1 MSKNVLPIFSSMSF
15 IVSGLT
21 FRSLIYFVFIFVY
34 GVRKYSDFILLH
46 VAVQFTQHH
55 LLKRLSLPNKR
66 HFTDSSVHG
75 ILHARILEWVAIL
88 FSKGS
93 SQPRDWTQASPL
105 QANSL
110 PSEPPQKPRL
120 FIISP
125 FSLRVLWFH
134 FSIAMFCS
142 FIKFKAFFA
151 NWSTINLQCC
161 VSFNSTAKW
170 FGFICIFFRL
180 FSSIDYTRKNLNFY
194 LFYILEADTHT
205 VISEGSE
212 RQYW

>member
-1 MSKNVLPIFSSMSF
+1 MAKNGNKRKWSTLRDNEKCTRI
-15 IVSGLT
+15 LT
-21 FRSLIYFVFIFVY
+21 SFVFLVESKLDFHGPHSYIELM
-34 GVRKYSDFILLH
+34 GVGQS
-46 VAVQFTQHH
+46 
-55 LLKRLSLPNKR
+55 LSRVWLC
-66 HFTDSSVHG
+66 DSVGSSVHG